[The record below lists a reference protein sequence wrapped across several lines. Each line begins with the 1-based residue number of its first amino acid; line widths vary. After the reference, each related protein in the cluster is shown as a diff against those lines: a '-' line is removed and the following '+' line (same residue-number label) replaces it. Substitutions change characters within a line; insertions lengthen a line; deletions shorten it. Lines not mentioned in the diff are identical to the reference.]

1 MKETAPWWRG
11 EVADRYGTLKHTLK
25 VQGRPIGELDT
36 PIAAHALSEKL
47 ILVTHNT
54 RHFEG
59 IAGLE
64 LEDWMVGAAADGAD
78 IANGEDSKNGK

>member
-36 PIAAHALSEKL
+36 PIAAHALTEKL

-64 LEDWMVGAAADGAD
+64 VEDWM
-78 IANGEDSKNGK
+78 KQ